1 MSAKES
7 KYYNVVHCVH
17 ILLQSMKKQKT
28 TTRTLRISEELD
40 NLLERDSTDKR
51 VSTNSLINSIL
62 TKYAEWNRYTEK
74 VGFISLPRDGFKL
87 IINSVDE
94 QEIKKL
100 AEEVGSRQP
109 QELLMFWFKKRTLD
123 VFLEG
128 LSLYCRYGGIAK
140 CEVETSGGECTIALH
155 HEINKKWSTF
165 VGYLMTQ
172 GMKDMLNIIPKFEV
186 TEHSVVFRFPVP
198 SIK

>member
-1 MSAKES
+1 
-7 KYYNVVHCVH
+7 
-17 ILLQSMKKQKT
+17 MKKQKT
-28 TTRTLRISEELD
+28 TTRTLRISEDLD
-40 NLLERDSTDKR
+40 NLLERDSEDKG

-62 TKYAEWNRYTEK
+62 TKYTEWDRYTEK
-74 VGFISLPRDGFKL
+74 VGFVSLPRDGFKL

-123 VFLEG
+123 AVLEG

-140 CEVETSGGECTIALH
+140 YEVENSGGECTIALY

-165 VGYLMTQ
+165 IGYLITQ

-186 TEHSVVFRFPVP
+186 TEYSVVFRFQVP
-198 SIK
+198 